1 MRERNGEDEIGGG
14 RMRFMEDPN
23 IAFIFLPS
31 ISFFIL
37 YLFSFFF
44 FFFLGETAFDL
55 PKRLANERSPCQ
67 QGG

>member
-23 IAFIFLPS
+23 IAFN
-31 ISFFIL
+31 FFI
-37 YLFSFFF
+37 YCLFVFLFLF
-44 FFFLGETAFDL
+44 LLGETAFDL